1 MPRSADM
8 QDFPLADE
16 SPHTLKAGH
25 GVAVHLRAG
34 EALSVIN
41 LHGNQVVDA
50 WAINPANSDECSA
63 LEHTRSVNS
72 NLFFERGMRL
82 VSNLRRPMLTLVEDT
97 SPGRHDT
104 LLCPCSAAIY
114 RELGCS
120 DGHRS
125 CTDNFHQA
133 LAERGLRCSY
143 TPASLNL
150 FMNVPIAT
158 DGSLQRVPP
167 RSTAGD
173 RVTLRAEM
181 DLLVVLSACPQDITP
196 INGIGRQPSDVGWH
210 IHPAAT
216 EGLNA

>member
-1 MPRSADM
+1 M
-8 QDFPLADE
+8 QDYSLAE
-16 SPHTLKAGH
+16 KPTHTLEAGH
-25 GVAVHLRAG
+25 GIAIHLRVG

-50 WAINPANSDECSA
+50 WAINPADHDECSA

-72 NLFFERGMRL
+72 NLFFERGMSL
-82 VSNLRRPMLTLVEDT
+82 VSTLRRPMLTLVDDT

-114 RELGCS
+114 RELGA
-120 DGHRS
+120 GAEHRS
-125 CTDNFHQA
+125 CTANFHQA
-133 LAERGLRCSY
+133 LAERGLQCHY

-150 FMNVPIAT
+150 FMNVPIAA

-181 DLLVVLSACPQDITP
+181 DVVVVLSACPQDITP
-196 INGIGRQPSDVGWH
+196 INGIGRQPSDVGWC
-210 IHPAAT
+210 IHPATT
-216 EGLNA
+216 EGPNA